1 MDIEMHSS
9 LATRVM
15 NNCATQNSSR
25 EHPQSYVEE
34 SPTYLESA

>member
-1 MDIEMHSS
+1 MDIEMHSG
-9 LATRVM
+9 LATRDM